1 MARTAAYDASAKLTP
16 ANLVTLGR
24 LALSPVLILLILSS
38 GPSYPALLLG
48 FAIAITDYWDGWLAR
63 RDGVTRSGAFLDPL
77 ADKVLVLGSAFA
89 LVAIGEWPLLP
100 VAIIAVRELGIS
112 AYRSYWGRRGL
123 AIPARRT
130 AKLKTFIQEVAIGLA
145 LMPVVENRATWV
157 ALVTLWVAV
166 ALTVGTGISYL
177 VDGQRALSVEGT
189 RKP

>member
-1 MARTAAYDASAKLTP
+1 MARAAAYDASAKLTP

-24 LALSPVLILLILSS
+24 LALSPVLIVLILSS

-89 LVAIGEWPLLP
+89 LVAIDEWPILP
-100 VAIIAVRELGIS
+100 VAIIAVREFGIS

-123 AIPARRT
+123 AIPARKT

-145 LMPVVENRATWV
+145 LMPVIENHATWV

>member
-24 LALSPVLILLILSS
+24 LALSPVLFVLILAGGS
-38 GPSYPALLLG
+38 SYPALLLG
-48 FAIAITDYWDGWLAR
+48 FLIAITDYWDGWLAR

-89 LVAIGEWPLLP
+89 LVAIDEWPILP
-100 VAIIAVRELGIS
+100 VAIIAVREFGIS
-112 AYRSYWGRRGL
+112 AYRSYWGRRGPRHPGPQDRQAQDL
-123 AIPARRT
+123 HPGGRHRRGAHARRREPRPW
-130 AKLKTFIQEVAIGLA
+130 I
-145 LMPVVENRATWV
+145 
-157 ALVTLWVAV
+157 ALVILWVAV